1 MEPIQT
7 EWVFAGPPSRSGS
20 NCRIVIRMTGSRVTV
35 HIMDYDR
42 NLGEYKY
49 RPMSSMPVK
58 GYAEAEAT
66 VKRFYIEEQ
75 ARVSML

>member
-1 MEPIQT
+1 
-7 EWVFAGPPSRSGS
+7 
-20 NCRIVIRMTGSRVTV
+20 MTGSRVTV